1 MSSAEKKTWL
11 NRYRLAGLAVQR
23 LTEEIARWEAQAAAL
38 TARYGEAS
46 GSSGEDSLQR
56 AVEKMLELRDELAAE
71 LRRQLAIRREIEG
84 AIRALE
90 DERLRELLRLR
101 YLEGWRLER
110 IAAVWRYDYRWIRRL
125 HSRALATITP
135 GGRLQT
141 PERNRMSSV
150 QSG

>member
-11 NRYRLAGLAVQR
+11 NRYCLAGLAVQR
-23 LTEEIARWEAQAAAL
+23 LTEEIARWEAQAVAL

-71 LRRQLAIRREIEG
+71 LRRQLTIRREIEE

-101 YLEGWRLER
+101 DLEGLTWER
-110 IAAVWRYDYRWIRRL
+110 VAERMECSQQWIHKLHYDAIAQVDGEKIGFK
-125 HSRALATITP
+125 T
-135 GGRLQT
+135 
-141 PERNRMSSV
+141 
-150 QSG
+150 

>member
-11 NRYRLAGLAVQR
+11 NRYCLAGLAVQR
-23 LTEEIARWEAQAAAL
+23 LTEEIARWEAQAASL

-56 AVEKMLELRDELAAE
+56 AVEKMLELRDELAEE
-71 LRRQLAIRREIEG
+71 LRRQLAIRREIEE

-101 YLEGWRLER
+101 YLEGLTWER
-110 IAAVWRYDYRWIRRL
+110 VAENMDYSYVQTNRL
-125 HSRALATITP
+125 HKKAVSELKILVRANTDT
-135 GGRLQT
+135 
-141 PERNRMSSV
+141 
-150 QSG
+150 

>member
-11 NRYRLAGLAVQR
+11 NRYCLAGLAVQR
-23 LTEEIARWEAQAAAL
+23 LTEEIARWEAQAVAL

-56 AVEKMLELRDELAAE
+56 AVEKMLELRDELAADF
-71 LRRQLAIRREIEG
+71 RRQLTIRREIEE

-101 YLEGWRLER
+101 YLEGLTWDKVAER
-110 IAAVWRYDYRWIRRL
+110 MECSQQWKIG
-125 HSRALATITP
+125 RAH
-135 GGRLQT
+135 
-141 PERNRMSSV
+141 V
-150 QSG
+150 

>member
-11 NRYRLAGLAVQR
+11 NRYCLAGLAVQR
-23 LTEEIARWEAQAAAL
+23 LTEEIARWEAQAVAL

-71 LRRQLAIRREIEG
+71 LRRQLTIRREIEE

-101 YLEGWRLER
+101 YLEGLTWER
-110 IAAVWRYDYRWIRRL
+110 VAERMECSQQWIHKLHYD
-125 HSRALATITP
+125 ATAQVDGEKIGFKT
-135 GGRLQT
+135 
-141 PERNRMSSV
+141 
-150 QSG
+150 

>member
-11 NRYRLAGLAVQR
+11 NRYCLAGLAVQR
-23 LTEEIARWEAQAAAL
+23 LTEEIARWEAQAVAL

-71 LRRQLAIRREIEG
+71 LRRQLTIRREIAE

-101 YLEGWRLER
+101 YLEGLTWDKVAER
-110 IAAVWRYDYRWIRRL
+110 MECSQQWIHRL
-125 HSRALATITP
+125 HFHAI
-135 GGRLQT
+135 Q
-141 PERNRMSSV
+141 NIM
-150 QSG
+150 